1 MAVQEGLH
9 MFGAGMPA
17 ARLQSP
23 QLNGNRG
30 LARPPERAYSP
41 LFHPPINFLP
51 NPNLTPNLHMAPYL
65 NRPPA
70 NGPAPHRNGYGS
82 VSPPL
87 AYPYDTANAGKH
99 AYAKYLP
106 YAPEGLDNGHVKM
119 NGIQQFVGIRDGQGP
134 WGQAEKHV
142 PAVQFLKKQDSG
154 LSHAGSGGSATLNNP
169 VHKVP
174 KVCILD
180 SALTVLCLLGLKL
193 CLSRLGGKCL
203 VDYLMIFCFVP
214 IFL

>member
-1 MAVQEGLH
+1 
-9 MFGAGMPA
+9 MPA

-51 NPNLTPNLHMAPYL
+51 NPNFTPNLHMAPYL
-65 NRPPA
+65 NHAPA

-87 AYPYDTANAGKH
+87 AYPYNTAADAGKH

-106 YAPEGLDNGHVKM
+106 YAREGLDNGHVKM
-119 NGIQQFVGIRDGQGP
+119 NGIQQFAGIRDGQGP
-134 WGQAEKHV
+134 WGQTEKQV

-174 KVCILD
+174 KV
-180 SALTVLCLLGLKL
+180 SMPAFALTMLCFSVFSP
-193 CLSRLGGKCL
+193 CLS
-203 VDYLMIFCFVP
+203 
-214 IFL
+214 